1 MAIFHFQLARS
12 VVLGDIRVM
21 SIVALI
27 VAAGR
32 GTRMG
37 SGLPKQY
44 RALAG
49 QPVLRR
55 TVAALRADSRI
66 EHVACVIHAD
76 DHALYAD
83 CMGDDVRLIHPP
95 VTGGATRQASVLAGL
110 EAMAAHRPTHV
121 LIHDAARPFLDA
133 PLLDSLIDGL
143 QSHPAVLPA
152 LQVVDTL
159 QRVDAD
165 QHCLTT
171 VPREGLWRAQTP
183 QAFEFESILAAHRNA
198 EGQNL
203 TDDVA
208 VARAAGMPVTVVNG
222 SENNFK
228 LTTEADFMR
237 GGIML
242 SRLCETRTGSG
253 FDVHQLVAGDHVTL
267 CGIHIPHSHTLSGH
281 SDADVAMHALTDA
294 LLGAIGDGDIG
305 AHFPPTDPQW
315 KGAASHI
322 FLEHA
327 RDRIR
332 KRMGRIVHV
341 DVTIICEAPKVGPHR
356 ETMRTNLAKLLD
368 VDLDRVSIKAT
379 TTEQLGFTGRE
390 EGIAAQAIASVEL
403 PSSLRGL

>member
-1 MAIFHFQLARS
+1 
-12 VVLGDIRVM
+12 M
-21 SIVALI
+21 SIAALI

-37 SGLPKQY
+37 IGLPKQY

-49 QPVLRR
+49 KPVLRR
-55 TVAALRADSRI
+55 TVEALRADSRI
-66 EHVACVIHAD
+66 KHIMCVIHAD
-76 DHALYAD
+76 DHTLYEECLGED
-83 CMGDDVRLIHPP
+83 FSLIQYP

-110 EAMAAHRPTHV
+110 EALAAFKPEHI
-121 LIHDAARPFLDA
+121 LIHDGARPFLSGD
-133 PLLDSLIDGL
+133 LLDNIIDGL
-143 QSHPAVLPA
+143 QTHQAILPA

-159 QRVDAD
+159 QRVNDS
-165 QHCLTT
+165 QLCLTT

-183 QAFEFESILAAHRNA
+183 QAFQFESILAAHRTV
-198 EGQNL
+198 EGQDL

-208 VARAAGMPVTVVNG
+208 VARATGMEVTVVEG
-222 SENNFK
+222 SESNFK
-228 LTTEADFMR
+228 LTTEADFIR
-237 GGIML
+237 GEIML
-242 SRLCETRTGSG
+242 SKLMETRTGSG

-267 CGIHIPHSHTLSGH
+267 CGIKIPHSHKLSGH

-327 RDRIR
+327 RDLIA
-332 KRMGRIVHV
+332 KKQGRIVHV
-341 DVTIICEAPKVGPHR
+341 DLTIICEAPKVGAHR
-356 ETMRTNLAKLLD
+356 ETMRANLARLLSLE
-368 VDLDRVSIKAT
+368 LDRVSVKAT
-379 TTEQLGFTGRE
+379 TTEQLGFTGRR

-403 PSSLRGL
+403 PTSVRGL

>member
-1 MAIFHFQLARS
+1 
-12 VVLGDIRVM
+12 M
-21 SIVALI
+21 SIAALI

-55 TVAALRADSRI
+55 TAEALRADSRI
-66 EHVACVIHAD
+66 EHVVCVIHAD

-110 EAMAAHRPTHV
+110 EAMASHRPTHI

-143 QSHPAVLPA
+143 QTHPAVLPA

-165 QHCLTT
+165 QRCLTT

-237 GGIML
+237 GEIML
-242 SRLCETRTGSG
+242 SRLSETRTGSG

-305 AHFPPTDPQW
+305 AHFSPTDPQW

-379 TTEQLGFTGRE
+379 TTEQLGFTGRK

-403 PSSLRGL
+403 PSPLRGA